1 MYLCSQNFK
10 RLINF
15 HFLAV
20 KYFQAEN
27 CIIFTFTFY
36 ISVLSMVRNWTT
48 LMIMQSLKIRNMWGF
63 TWTKGDIII
72 VLGIYYVPGWFT
84 FSSIFSSYQEENM
97 GTNVD
102 DQKALVIQTQRLIKY
117 VYFTY
122 KKKERGD
129 NLYKKIVSIYLFRA
143 VHSEWVGVFK

>member
-1 MYLCSQNFK
+1 
-10 RLINF
+10 
-15 HFLAV
+15 
-20 KYFQAEN
+20 
-27 CIIFTFTFY
+27 
-36 ISVLSMVRNWTT
+36 
-48 LMIMQSLKIRNMWGF
+48 MQSLKTRNMWGF

-129 NLYKKIVSIYLFRA
+129 NLYKKIV
-143 VHSEWVGVFK
+143 